1 MYIND
6 VNQINIILMSVGLG
20 TLLAVLYD
28 VYTVINKLSFKS
40 CRTIVLRDVI
50 FCLLSGLI
58 CFLFLLVVNRG
69 RMRFYFLP
77 GSIIGFYCWHFSL
90 SELFVNLLSLI
101 FIRISDLFQ
110 LSGRLFLLPFRPIIA
125 LLSLIYGKL
134 DRLFK
139 KYFIKLKNKLKIDL
153 KKI

>member
-20 TLLAVLYD
+20 ALLAVLYD

-69 RMRFYFLP
+69 RMRIYFLP
-77 GSIIGFYCWHFSL
+77 GAITGFYCWHFSF
-90 SELFVNLLSLI
+90 SKVFVNLLCLL
-101 FIRISDLFQ
+101 FVRISNMYL
-110 LSGRLFLLPFRPIIA
+110 LSARLFLMPFRPIIA
-125 LLSLIYGKL
+125 LFSLIYGKFG
-134 DRLFK
+134 RLFK

>member
-20 TLLAVLYD
+20 ALLAVLYD

-69 RMRFYFLP
+69 RMRIYFLP
-77 GSIIGFYCWHFSL
+77 GAITGFYCWHFSF
-90 SELFVNLLSLI
+90 SKVFVNLLCLL
-101 FIRISDLFQ
+101 FVRISNMFL
-110 LSGRLFLLPFRPIIA
+110 LSARLFLMPFRPIIA
-125 LLSLIYGKL
+125 LFSLIYGKFG
-134 DRLFK
+134 RLFK
-139 KYFIKLKNKLKIDL
+139 KYFIKLKNKLKIGL